1 MSEPQRR
8 SKAWYVLPII
18 FGIIGGLVS
27 YFIVK
32 KEDPKLGKNC
42 LIVGLIHFII
52 DVTIGIIMIM
62 FSEFNHLM

>member
-1 MSEPQRR
+1 M
-8 SKAWYVLPII
+8 PII

-42 LIVGLIHFII
+42 LIVGVIHFII
-52 DVTIGIIMIM
+52 DVTIGIIMMM
-62 FSEFNHLM
+62 FSESVHLM